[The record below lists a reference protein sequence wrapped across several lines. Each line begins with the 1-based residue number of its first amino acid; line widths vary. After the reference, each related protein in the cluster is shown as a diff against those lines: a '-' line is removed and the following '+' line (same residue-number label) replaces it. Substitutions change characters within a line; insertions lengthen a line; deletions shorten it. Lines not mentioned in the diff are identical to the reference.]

1 MSQSSQINQHPLI
14 VDWGA
19 THEKWICAVATFRL
33 NLSEVA
39 RVSGLTRQHVYSVLR
54 GKSVPSMICATEIDR
69 AIDICVDRRR
79 ESALKTLSQIKKIK
93 EISDANS

>member
-1 MSQSSQINQHPLI
+1 MNISPLI

-19 THEKWICAVATFRL
+19 THEKWICAVSTFRL

-39 RVSGLTRQHVYSVLR
+39 RVSGLTRQHVYAVLK

-69 AIDICVDRRR
+69 AIEICVDRRR
-79 ESALKTLSQIKKIK
+79 ELAMKTLSQIKQIK
-93 EISDANS
+93 ETSDANS